1 MTHFIE
7 SVVYRR
13 LTDEELQE
21 LRRKWMGALA
31 YMRSKFGAA
40 VGDMGQHWVEQ
51 ASAAGEVHGFRLFQ
65 NDPDSAEDAF
75 IQIRS
80 YHMKDF
86 HKADAD
92 KYVARLKLDLK

>member
-21 LRRKWMGALA
+21 LLRKWMGALA

-40 VGDMGQHWVEQ
+40 VGDVGQHWVE
-51 ASAAGEVHGFRLFQ
+51 
-65 NDPDSAEDAF
+65 
-75 IQIRS
+75 
-80 YHMKDF
+80 
-86 HKADAD
+86 
-92 KYVARLKLDLK
+92 